1 MGIFSKKKESAKGK
15 TAAATEEPQ
24 TPKERPMYLPRYA
37 ARDGL
42 IGAPSGGYREE
53 EQEAFQRAYN
63 LRMSR
68 QMNESSWSLNSP
80 RMSPRLSRNSSAMSL
95 DYHMAGNSSR
105 PSPFLSQRPASYQS
119 LPQLLSPESPPV
131 PQIPQQ
137 YAPFA
142 TSPMSQSRNSSFQNQ
157 YNQFGSQQAGPSNN
171 YLSAKPRVQSRQS
184 FTSALGKTPEA
195 SNENTPVIDQQHF
208 GGDDSV
214 NHSSSASTASS
225 ASGEAIEIPRK
236 ADSPAQYILD
246 RDYPNDP
253 RKYDSGATTPRS
265 YFGHSSKPE
274 VAQIAQPVAVPPP
287 TKKRFSFKRSAAVA
301 AH

>member
-1 MGIFSKKKESAKGK
+1 MGIFSRKKESAKGK
-15 TAAATEEPQ
+15 TAAVTEEQ
-24 TPKERPMYLPRYA
+24 QKPKERPMYTPRYA

-105 PSPFLSQRPASYQS
+105 PNPFATPRPGSYQS
-119 LPQLLSPESPPV
+119 LPMLVGPESPPV

-142 TSPMSQSRNSSFQNQ
+142 RNSSFQNQ
-157 YNQFGSQQAGPSNN
+157 PSQFSPQQAGPSNS
-171 YLSAKPRVQSRQS
+171 YLSTKPRVQSRQS
-184 FTSALGKTPEA
+184 YTSALGKTPEA
-195 SNENTPVIDQQHF
+195 SN
-208 GGDDSV
+208 GMS
-214 NHSSSASTASS
+214 
-225 ASGEAIEIPRK
+225 
-236 ADSPAQYILD
+236 
-246 RDYPNDP
+246 
-253 RKYDSGATTPRS
+253 
-265 YFGHSSKPE
+265 
-274 VAQIAQPVAVPPP
+274 
-287 TKKRFSFKRSAAVA
+287 
-301 AH
+301 

>member
-1 MGIFSKKKESAKGK
+1 MGIFSKKKDSAKGK
-15 TAAATEEPQ
+15 TAAPTDEPQ

-95 DYHMAGNSSR
+95 DYHMAGGSSR
-105 PSPFLSQRPASYQS
+105 PSPFMTQRPGSYQS
-119 LPQLLSPESPPV
+119 LPQLVQPESPPV

-142 TSPMSQSRNSSFQNQ
+142 AQYGPTSPMSQSRNSSFHNQ
-157 YNQFGSQQAGPSNN
+157 YSQFGSPAGPSNS

-195 SNENTPVIDQQHF
+195 SNGTSLSQSPVM
-208 GGDDSV
+208 
-214 NHSSSASTASS
+214 
-225 ASGEAIEIPRK
+225 EI
-236 ADSPAQYILD
+236 Y
-246 RDYPNDP
+246 
-253 RKYDSGATTPRS
+253 
-265 YFGHSSKPE
+265 
-274 VAQIAQPVAVPPP
+274 
-287 TKKRFSFKRSAAVA
+287 
-301 AH
+301 